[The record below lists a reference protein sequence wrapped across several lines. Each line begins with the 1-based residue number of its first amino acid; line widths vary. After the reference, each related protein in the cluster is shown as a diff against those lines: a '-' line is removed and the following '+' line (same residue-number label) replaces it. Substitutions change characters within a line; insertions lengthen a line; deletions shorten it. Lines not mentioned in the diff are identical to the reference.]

1 MPERTRCD
9 ADTADLIASWN
20 TIFGS
25 VYTLWLDSGEYE
37 GWAEAELLSTRSMIN
52 ARAWRLERSCLNTS
66 RPSIYGSGR
75 KRGRLS
81 VLCVHPVWRALTV
94 NMWFAIRV
102 RSWREPAP

>member
-52 ARAWRLERSCLNTS
+52 ARGLEARKKLSEYVPTKYLWFWTET
-66 RPSIYGSGR
+66 RPTQCP
-75 KRGRLS
+75 
-81 VLCVHPVWRALTV
+81 LCSSSLESTDGEHVVCHPCEILA
-94 NMWFAIRV
+94 
-102 RSWREPAP
+102 